1 MINWWLR
8 QVTHRRLWRGPIRSK
23 LFSDHFGRLPHVPA
37 RERAL
42 AGTMRWLQESFAATG
57 DGGSSAFWEP
67 GPGWKASYPETTGY
81 IVPTLHAYS
90 EHSGDLAF
98 RDLAR
103 QATRWLVSVQATEGG
118 WQALQV
124 DTAAPLRVFNT
135 AMVLDG
141 LASALDHDDDA
152 SVRESGLRGLR
163 WLLSCR
169 DEQGRFSRH
178 NFSEGGAFDA
188 LVGACMLEMAR
199 FAPATLRS
207 ETHSA
212 VRKLLDH
219 ILTWQTDSGWF
230 HNCDDAQRY
239 RTRRTALLHH
249 VGYTFDGLVRSGTLL
264 GEQRYIDAAR
274 RGSLGLIAS
283 FERLGALATQYLDGW
298 EPHRDRHFG
307 RFSWCLTGMSQVAI
321 AWLRLA
327 MLDGDRRLL
336 AAARRASDLVSQV
349 ASRDWGQP
357 GLDHG
362 VQGSY
367 PLGSWYQAFQ
377 FVNWAAK
384 YHADALLL
392 ERIVERAVEEAR

>member
-1 MINWWLR
+1 VVWWLR
-8 QVTHRRLWRGPIRSK
+8 QIAYRRLWRTPARAK
-23 LFSDHFGRLPHVPA
+23 LLADHFGGLPPVPG
-37 RERAL
+37 REWAL
-42 AGTMRWLQESFAATG
+42 AGTMAWIRASFEATG

-81 IVPTLHAYS
+81 LVPTLYAYAD
-90 EHSGDLAF
+90 HSREASWAA
-98 RDLAR
+98 LAR
-103 QATRWLVSVQATEGG
+103 RAAAWLVSVQAPEGG

-124 DTAAPLRVFNT
+124 DTRAPLRVFNT

-141 LASALDHDDDA
+141 LAAA
-152 SVRESGLRGLR
+152 TEREGDPQFREAGLRGLR
-163 WLLSCR
+163 WLLGCR
-169 DEQGRFSRH
+169 DAEGRFSQH

-188 LVGACMLEMAR
+188 LVIASMLEMAR
-199 FAPATLRS
+199 FAPSELR
-207 ETHSA
+207 EQTEA
-212 VRKLLDH
+212 AARVALDQ
-219 ILTWQTDSGWF
+219 ILAWQTPSGWF
-230 HNCDDAQRY
+230 QHCNDVDRY
-239 RTRRTALLHH
+239 RTQGSALLHH
-249 VGYTFDGLVRSGTLL
+249 VGYTFDGLVRSGLLL
-264 GEQRYIDAAR
+264 GEPRYLDAAR

-283 FERLGALATQYLDGW
+283 FDRLGLMSAQYLDGW
-298 EPHRDRHFG
+298 EPHRDRAFG

-327 MLDGDRRLL
+327 VHDREPKLL
-336 AAARRASDLVSQV
+336 AAARRSSDLVSRV
-349 ASRDWGQP
+349 ANREWGGP

-392 ERIVERAVEEAR
+392 ERQAERALPAA